1 MDLLVESAQVSA
13 IALGIIF
20 AALLLLFILIKLLD
34 YTVLLRNRKKVVDQE
49 YEIQKIEAIDKTMN
63 IVPAVVAPHQ
73 DDLLEEIAVLAATMY
88 LAMEPA
94 ASIGLRINLPLP
106 ASDSFLW
113 RVQGRRDLMAT
124 QGSFRIGWRR

>member
-1 MDLLVESAQVSA
+1 VDSLVESALVSVVG
-13 IALGIIF
+13 LGVVF
-20 AALLLLFILIKLLD
+20 TALLLLFILIKLLD
-34 YTVLLRNRKKVVDQE
+34 YTVLFGNRKKVVDQK

-63 IVPAVVAPHQ
+63 IVPAVVTPHQ

-106 ASDSFLW
+106 ASDSILW